1 MGRVNQDLLKIKQI
15 QYEMNQIQNKKVK
28 KEMRNFRKGS
38 TQDLNLK
45 VGVLKTW
52 NQEAEV
58 KPANFQK
65 VIVAN

>member
-1 MGRVNQDLLKIKQI
+1 MGSVNQDLLKIKQI

>member
-1 MGRVNQDLLKIKQI
+1 MNNLTIIMGRVNQDLLKIKQI

-45 VGVLKTW
+45 VGVLKT
-52 NQEAEV
+52 
-58 KPANFQK
+58 
-65 VIVAN
+65 